1 MLLAED
7 GEVASERFAR
17 LALGLQLFPQG
28 VLGGGKFGA
37 FGGEC
42 VFCLLLAH
50 FCDGVGGYDGR
61 AAAGGLAR
69 IAAEQRGEIVVGIH
83 AMSPVWWR
91 KGRFLR

>member
-1 MLLAED
+1 MPPPLVDVRLGAFRIQFCADSGGCRFSGFGAGEKGGVLLAED

-50 FCDGVGGYDGR
+50 F
-61 AAAGGLAR
+61 
-69 IAAEQRGEIVVGIH
+69 
-83 AMSPVWWR
+83 
-91 KGRFLR
+91 